1 MGLWL
6 LSFTGR
12 CNAAVVSAE
21 SLIHAR
27 LVAVA
32 NGLGRAAHFDEGFAI
47 DPEFAG
53 QIPPTL
59 IGRQLSGDE
68 AADLLTMLMIGS
80 PRRPAAV
87 REEAV
92 VS

>member
-12 CNAAVVSAE
+12 CNAAVVRAE
-21 SLIHAR
+21 SLTHAR

-32 NGLGRAAHFDEGFAI
+32 NGLGRATHFDEGFAI
-47 DPEFAG
+47 DSGFVG
-53 QIPPTL
+53 QIPPAL

-80 PRRPAAV
+80 PRRPAA
-87 REEAV
+87 EIEAV
-92 VS
+92 AS